1 MTKCHPKNVRQYL
14 RNKIFRG
21 WYKAASDAI
30 DALLQ
35 GKTLPFTKQNMA
47 NCKIK
52 RRHFLSKRCS
62 KCGEVVSFP
71 TCIDGLCH
79 SWTPHFMHILVLF

>member
-1 MTKCHPKNVRQYL
+1 MTKCHQKNVRQYL

-35 GKTLPFTKQNMA
+35 GKTLPFTK
-47 NCKIK
+47 
-52 RRHFLSKRCS
+52 
-62 KCGEVVSFP
+62 
-71 TCIDGLCH
+71 
-79 SWTPHFMHILVLF
+79 